1 MDTRPRPAG
10 FPDLM
15 DPSRWNWKLSSED
28 AMDSALEPDLRLA
41 AAKVTDGESA
51 RSDRSDRVRLT
62 EFAGECLSI
71 GDGTGSGSRAGTSSM
86 AASPAASSAGS
97 DGGKGGVG
105 DGGWCARGS
114 RSPPRRA
121 DKVGSRSLAAARR

>member
-1 MDTRPRPAG
+1 MRADALGRGLPGGHPPEARG
-10 FPDLM
+10 VPDLM

-28 AMDSALEPDLRLA
+28 AMDSALEPDLRL

-71 GDGTGSGSRAGTSSM
+71 GDGTGSGSRGGTSSM
-86 AASPAASSAGS
+86 AASPAASSAGC

-105 DGGWCARGS
+105 GDSNGRMLV
-114 RSPPRRA
+114 RR
-121 DKVGSRSLAAARR
+121 